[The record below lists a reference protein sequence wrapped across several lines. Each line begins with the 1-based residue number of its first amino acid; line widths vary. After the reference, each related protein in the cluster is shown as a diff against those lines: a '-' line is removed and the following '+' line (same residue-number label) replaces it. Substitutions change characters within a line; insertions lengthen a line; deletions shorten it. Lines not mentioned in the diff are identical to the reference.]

1 MALTITPL
9 LTTLSAADA
18 TTGWTGGSLDTLN
31 QIQNTGCLGVKQA
44 AGVNVFTYN
53 NGTTI
58 DMTINDRHFYAWG
71 LAASAGKL
79 DTKANGGVRL
89 RLGTTTANYYEWYVD
104 GNDTYIGGWKN
115 WVINPNDDPD
125 GTGGSGAT
133 LSQIQYFSLAFNCT
147 GTFSGNN
154 LTIFV
159 DAIRYG
165 TGLKITGTNTTT
177 DVGFDEI
184 YSADNSSANKYGV
197 INKLNSVFFVKG
209 ELVFGDTGSAGNPN
223 FSDIS
228 SNVVFEDQR
237 VSNTLYKISLVG
249 NASDTTNAFKL
260 GTAIGSGATTIGSK
274 GVTIAAAGSAVSTG
288 SYTYNNAS
296 PATITRSSGSFKTDG
311 LKGGML
317 LQITGT
323 TNNNK
328 NVMCTK
334 VAATTVTLASG
345 ETLTAEGPVS
355 STLTGSR
362 RFDVSAANA
371 NLKSLKLYGS
381 TFKQAGTIQIGSTST
396 AFAGTTLELVDN
408 IFSNT
413 RQVTKN
419 VTTSSP
425 LYIRNAVN
433 FDTNL
438 TASMNLYDIASIDSA
453 QFKLLQG
460 TGFQTTLSGTQSV
473 TVSNHDFSV
482 LNTPYITIAINQTW
496 TSVNPTWTIT
506 NQTQL
511 NFGGSTLS
519 GASVDEKFSVNTT
532 VQQTS
537 GTKLQNA
544 RVKIVENDNGSGVA
558 ALPNE
563 GSTDSNGYTTFN
575 TLTRHF
581 VGATSSGLT
590 TTTHSGFS
598 LKTFKY
604 GYLPFVGAQTITTSI
619 SPGVTLLP
627 DIYQVE
633 TTESNAVSDGTAKI
647 VIVESAALN
656 QSHSIIKW
664 TGGTGTL
671 TAGQTVRKAGGGG
684 ASGTLEEI
692 IEGNSTAGTGIIKS
706 RNTTAFVNGDSLD
719 NNGSGW
725 SASYT
730 NNSEQR
736 FYWLVQAGTLSG
748 TKRSLQQVYDS
759 FQAKLAESPID
770 TADNWDKVVI
780 DGRSEYGT
788 PVQGVSVG
796 SPNYFKTIRNT
807 SLTHGWVISGLLSL
821 AGLNSYTDNSGNLF
835 APQSTVNITITV
847 KDESNANVQNARV
860 AIFKTS
866 DMTEIVNALTDANGQ
881 VTTAYTYT
889 SDVPVTIRVR
899 KSSAT
904 PKYIAI
910 STTGTITSTGL
921 NSTVTFIADNIAAS
935 TTNGTIASDALVNT
949 TIKIVYDN
957 PSIATIYTVNQLY
970 TYLMDLFSGS
980 TYMQYP
986 IPMTAQTPSEYTL
999 TNAWYL
1005 HEDLSNW
1012 LKSGAIQSSGHSGYN
1027 VQMLT
1032 VTGGTYNDPVSGDI
1046 GKTVV
1051 AGATSIGPLLDY
1063 KIVSAGVSAKWFVRD
1078 TRGTPAQIS
1087 SATAMTITSGTGSGN
1102 NSTNSITGECIYSNI
1117 FTLGTLVSG
1126 TTLDVYQNDA
1136 QITPWW
1142 SSGQIDIVVMVQEM
1156 GVLRDS
1162 GNLTVL
1168 ARKYSTLYD
1177 HYLVSAAS
1185 GRNPVPL
1192 AAFNDT
1198 NNQTASGTVGA
1209 SPYTNITITF
1219 GYASQDLSNGNGSRP
1234 YDVSINCATLTV
1246 AQVYE
1251 YLKYVTQHDSTSTFF
1266 GSTGLPVNG
1275 EFYEAV
1281 GDIRFT
1287 YTVGSGSFSQG
1298 DKVTDSTTGATG
1310 YLTSLDSTTHTMVLR
1325 NTHGT
1330 FANTNSITNG
1340 TATGTI
1346 NSVPDS
1352 IVQSKQA
1359 PFGTFAGGKFFG
1371 ARGVYI
1377 YNMNT
1382 NDATKYSLIDS
1393 TNTTQNPPTTV
1404 SVQLTNVVVGSEC
1417 IIFETGNVSNEILP
1431 ATTAASSTVSTTYNW
1446 TTDLAITIRVR
1457 KGTSAPKYLPFEAT
1471 GTITNT
1477 GFSLAVSQIADSIA

>member
-1 MALTITPL
+1 MAFTVTPL
-9 LTTLSAADA
+9 LTTINAAEGT
-18 TTGWTGGSLDTLN
+18 TTGWSAGVGSADTAN
-31 QIQNTGCLGVKQA
+31 QIQGTGCIGFKQST
-44 AGVNVFTYN
+44 GVNAFVYN
-53 NGTTI
+53 NGSTI

-71 LAASAGKL
+71 LAASSAKINNL
-79 DTKANGGVRL
+79 ANGGVRL

-104 GNDTYIGGWKN
+104 GSDTYTGGWKC
-115 WVINPNDDPD
+115 WMINPNDDPD
-125 GTGGSGAT
+125 ATGGSGAT
-133 LSQIQYFSLAFNCT
+133 LSQIQYFGLSFNIT
-147 GTFSGNN
+147 GTFTGNN
-154 LTIFV
+154 LTIFCDV
-159 DAIRYG
+159 LRYG
-165 TGLKITGTNTTT
+165 TGLQVTGSNTTT
-177 DVGFDEI
+177 DVGFNEI
-184 YSADNSSANKYGV
+184 FSADDNSSNKYGV
-197 INKLNSVFFVKG
+197 ISKSNGVFFIKG
-209 ELVFGDTGSAGNPN
+209 ELVIGNTAASGNPN
-223 FSDIS
+223 FSDINS
-228 SNVVFEDQR
+228 AVVFEDQR
-237 VSNTLYKISLVG
+237 VTSTLYKINLVG
-249 NASDTTNAFKL
+249 HASDSTNAFSL
-260 GTAIGSGATTIGSK
+260 GNAIGSGASTIGSK
-274 GVTIAAAGSAVSTG
+274 GVTISAAGSATSTG

-328 NVMCTK
+328 NVVCAK
-334 VAATTVTLASG
+334 VAATTVTLVSG

-362 RFDVSAANA
+362 RWDFKATDA

-396 AFAGTTLELVDN
+396 AFGGSTLALVDN

-413 RQVTKN
+413 RQITKN

-433 FDTNL
+433 FNTNL
-438 TASMNLYDIASIDSA
+438 TASMNLYDIASIDST
-453 QFKLLQG
+453 QFKLLQN
-460 TGFQTTLSGTQSV
+460 TGFQTTLSGTQSI
-473 TVSNHDFSV
+473 TISNHDFSV

-496 TSVNPTWTIT
+496 TSVNPTWTVT

-537 GTKLQNA
+537 GSKLQNA
-544 RVKIVENDNGSGVA
+544 RVKVVENDSGSGSP
-558 ALPNE
+558 ALANE

-581 VGATSSGLT
+581 VGASSSALT

-604 GYLPFVGAQTITTSI
+604 AYLPFVGAQTITSSV

-633 TTESNAVSDGTAKI
+633 TNEATAVSDGTAKA

-664 TGGTGTL
+664 TAGTGTL
-671 TAGQTVRKAGGGG
+671 TAGNTVRKAGGGG
-684 ASGTLEEI
+684 ASGTLEQI
-692 IEGNSTAGTGIIKS
+692 IEGNSTAGTGIVKA

-719 NNGSGW
+719 NNGGGW

-730 NNSEQR
+730 SNSEQR
-736 FYWLVQAGTLSG
+736 FYWLVQAGTIGG
-748 TKRSLQQVYDS
+748 TARSLQQLYDH

-770 TADNWDKVVI
+770 TADNWDDVVI
-780 DGRSEYGT
+780 DGRAEYGS
-788 PVQGVSVG
+788 PIQGVSVG
-796 SPNYFKTIRNT
+796 SPNNFKTLRNT
-807 SLTHGWVISGLLSL
+807 TLTHGWVISGLLSL

-835 APQSTVNITITV
+835 APQSTVNLTITV
-847 KDESNANVQNARV
+847 KNESNNNVQNARV

-866 DMTEIVNALTDANGQ
+866 DMTEILNALTDANGQ

-904 PKYIAI
+904 PKYVAVNT
-910 STTGTITSTGL
+910 SGTIGPSGLST
-921 NSTVTFIADNIAAS
+921 TVTFIADNIAAA
-935 TTNGTIASDALVNT
+935 TTNGTISGDALINT
-949 TIKIVYDN
+949 TAKIIYDN
-957 PSIATIYTVNQLY
+957 PSITTTYTINELY
-970 TYLMDLFSGS
+970 TYLMDTFSGS

-999 TNAWYL
+999 TNSWYM
-1005 HEDLSNW
+1005 HEGLSYW
-1012 LKSGAIQSSGHSGYN
+1012 LKSGAIQSSGHGSYN
-1027 VQMLT
+1027 IHMLT

-1046 GKTVV
+1046 AKTVV

-1063 KIVSAGVSAKWFVRD
+1063 EIISAGVSAKWFVRD
-1078 TRGTPAQIS
+1078 TRGSPAQIS
-1087 SATAMTITSGTGSGN
+1087 SGTAMTITSGTGSGN

-1117 FTLGTLVSG
+1117 FTLGTLLSG
-1126 TTLDVYQNDA
+1126 TTLDVYQNDS

-1142 SSGQIDIVVMVQEM
+1142 STGQIDIVVLVQEM
-1156 GVLRDS
+1156 GVLIDS

-1177 HYLVSAAS
+1177 HYVVSAAS

-1209 SPYTNITITF
+1209 SPYTNISITF
-1219 GYASQDLSNGNGSRP
+1219 GHTSQDLGNGNGNRD

-1251 YLKYVTQHDSTSTFF
+1251 YLKYVTRHDSTTTLN
-1266 GSTGLPVNG
+1266 GVNG
-1275 EFYEAV
+1275 EFYTAV
-1281 GDIRFT
+1281 GDIRLN
-1287 YTVGSGSFSQG
+1287 YTGESSGPFVQG
-1298 DKVTDSTTGATG
+1298 NAITSSAGGTGYIVSLIDNGTTGT
-1310 YLTSLDSTTHTMVLR
+1310 LVIR
-1325 NTHGT
+1325 NVHGT
-1330 FANTNSITNG
+1330 FASGNTLSSSGTGATINGTPESIT
-1340 TATGTI
+1340 
-1346 NSVPDS
+1346 
-1352 IVQSKQA
+1352 QSKQA

-1371 ARGVYI
+1371 ARGVWI

-1382 NDATKYSLIDS
+1382 NDATKYQLTDS
-1393 TNTTQNPPTTV
+1393 TNTIQNPPTTV
-1404 SVQLTNVVVGSEC
+1404 SVQLTDVIVGSEC
-1417 IIFETGNVSNEILP
+1417 LIYETGNISNVILL
-1431 ATTAASSTVSTTYNW
+1431 TSAASSTVGTTYNW
-1446 TTDLAITIRVR
+1446 TGDLAITIRVR
-1457 KGTSAPKYLPFEAT
+1457 KGTSAPKYVPYQAT

-1477 GFSLAVSQIADSIA
+1477 GFSLAVSQVADLIA